1 MNIDSG
7 NCNRLDVA
15 ALLSQLDCHAAVEL
29 IDSHSDWNADGYDT
43 VIVCGGDGTLHN
55 ALMKCRDKKIFYAPC
70 GTLNELAA
78 NGKTIATVGKVN
90 DEFFS
95 YVCAAGSFT
104 EIGYSAK
111 NKHKKRWKSLAYLPQ
126 VIKCYRC
133 HEISAKLDVDGKKYE
148 GKYTLLMVLKSH
160 RCFGF
165 NFNKDYKKTHKTYLL
180 AVRSFGKDNLK
191 NRVKM
196 FAPFFRIFVCG
207 TKPKICKNWL
217 LVPFDNMTM
226 TLDEPQNFCFDG
238 EKRVLSG
245 VMQICEQTL
254 AEPITVVQTPF
265 LRRKRC
271 KKNTNFDDV
280 ESAPNTT
287 NKQ

>member
-1 MNIDSG
+1 MNCKLIMNIDSG
-7 NCNRLDVA
+7 NCERLDVD
-15 ALLSQLDCHAAVEL
+15 ALLCKLGCDACVET
-29 IDSHSDWNADGYDT
+29 IDSGKDWNAEGYDT

-55 ALMKCRDKKIFYAPC
+55 ALSKCQNKKIFYAPC

-78 NGKTIATVGKVN
+78 TNGKVSSVGKVN
-90 DEFFS
+90 DEYFS
-95 YVCAAGSFT
+95 YVCATGSFT
-104 EIGYSAK
+104 EIGYAAQ

-133 HEISAKLDVDGKKYE
+133 HEIGAKLDVDGASYE
-148 GKYTLLMVLKSH
+148 GKYTLLMILKSY

-165 NFNKDYKKTHKTYLL
+165 SFNKDYKKTHKTYLL
-180 AVRSFGKDNLK
+180 AINALGRDCLK

-207 TKPKICKNWL
+207 TKPKVGKNWM
-217 LVPFDNMTM
+217 LVPFDQLTIE
-226 TLDEPQNFCFDG
+226 LDEPQNFCFDG

-245 VMQICEQTL
+245 KIQVCEQVL
-254 AEPITVVQTPF
+254 AEPITVVKTPF

-271 KKNTNFDDV
+271 KHKIDFNNL
-280 ESAPNTT
+280 
-287 NKQ
+287 

>member
-1 MNIDSG
+1 MNCKLVMNVDSG
-7 NCNRLDVA
+7 NCDRLDVA
-15 ALLSQLDCHAAVEL
+15 ALLRELNCHAAVEL
-29 IDSHSDWNADGYDT
+29 IDCHSDWNADGYDT

-55 ALMKCRDKKIFYAPC
+55 ALSKCRDKKIYYAPC

-78 NGKTIATVGKVN
+78 KGGTVATVGKVN
-90 DEFFS
+90 DEYFS

-126 VIKCYRC
+126 VVKCYHC
-133 HEISAKLDVDGKKYE
+133 HEIGAKLDVDGKIFE
-148 GKYTLLMVLKSH
+148 GNYTLIMALKSR

-165 NFNKDYKKTHKTYLL
+165 NFNKDYEKTHKTYLL

-191 NRVKM
+191 NRLKM

-207 TKPKICKNWL
+207 TRPKICKNWM
-217 LVPFDNMTM
+217 LVPFDNLTM
-226 TLDEPQNFCFDG
+226 TLEKPQNFCFDG

-245 VMQICEQTL
+245 IVQICEQTL
-254 AEPITVVQTPF
+254 AEPITVVETPF
-265 LRRKRC
+265 LRRKCRN
-271 KKNTNFDDV
+271 KKQDFGNI
-280 ESAPNTT
+280 
-287 NKQ
+287 